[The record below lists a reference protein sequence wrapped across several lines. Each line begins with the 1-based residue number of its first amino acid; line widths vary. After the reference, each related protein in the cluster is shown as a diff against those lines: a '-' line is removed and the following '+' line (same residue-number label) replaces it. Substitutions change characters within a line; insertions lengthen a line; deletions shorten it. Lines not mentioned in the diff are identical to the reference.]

1 MGGDGGDAS
10 PPEFGEGGT
19 PMHLSPPDFLIFSN
33 GLVGR
38 KFSIYAINVKY
49 RHRSQITLS
58 FFELIRSF
66 QVRFVIKISWNNGG
80 HCTAHF
86 GFKSRS
92 NFHHPSIMIYARN
105 DVIFV
110 FECLVR
116 TDSEFYASAH
126 IILCLKMLINT
137 KFIYHITPH
146 VIFNRQQQTT
156 EGF

>member
-1 MGGDGGDAS
+1 
-10 PPEFGEGGT
+10 
-19 PMHLSPPDFLIFSN
+19 MHLSPPDFLIFSN

-110 FECLVR
+110 FECLIYILGKCK
-116 TDSEFYASAH
+116 SELVTTNY
-126 IILCLKMLINT
+126 LIHEI
-137 KFIYHITPH
+137 K
-146 VIFNRQQQTT
+146 V
-156 EGF
+156 